1 MGKLRK
7 VGGESVEAGT
17 YWNFETGEK
26 VKVVQKGYLPGKPSQ
41 SYYKAPPFL
50 MLAGVA
56 AAAHLFIY
64 VLPKYIA
71 GLYTAYAGD
80 LVTMY
85 VVADFVLVI
94 AALTGLFIA
103 GARDI
108 FGGTFQL
115 PSFDWILGRSYTPVP
130 VEVKEENHR
139 TRRSD
144 TFGDR

>member
-1 MGKLRK
+1 VNQWKPVRTGILRQGKGEDRTERVFAGETLSVVLQSASVSDACRRSGSSTSLYLCSSEIHCRALYRICRRFGHNVRLLR
-7 VGGESVEAGT
+7 
-17 YWNFETGEK
+17 
-26 VKVVQKGYLPGKPSQ
+26 
-41 SYYKAPPFL
+41 
-50 MLAGVA
+50 
-56 AAAHLFIY
+56 I
-64 VLPKYIA
+64 
-71 GLYTAYAGD
+71 
-80 LVTMY
+80 
-85 VVADFVLVI
+85 FVLVI

>member
-1 MGKLRK
+1 MGRLRK
-7 VGGESVEAGT
+7 VGGESVETGT

-26 VKVVQKGYLPGKPSQ
+26 VKIAQKGHLPGKPSQ

-64 VLPKYIA
+64 FLPTYIA

-85 VVADFVLVI
+85 VITDFVLVI

-115 PSFDWILGRSYTPVP
+115 PSFDWIPGRSYTPVP

-139 TRRSD
+139 IRRSD